1 MTPLPILPDGL
12 ELVRTTPEFD
22 QHTTPAGLLGAHRT
36 APDVWG
42 RLVVHTGETSFA
54 FDDQPATIHQLSAG
68 DSIAIAPQRP
78 HRVIL
83 TGPVLFVVEFHRATA
98 DTSEPPSA
106 EVVDLDGTALPG
118 TAAERNDQS

>member
-54 FDDQPATIHQLSAG
+54 FLTTVAATNVLASA
-68 DSIAIAPQRP
+68 SI
-78 HRVIL
+78 
-83 TGPVLFVVEFHRATA
+83 VVH
-98 DTSEPPSA
+98 
-106 EVVDLDGTALPG
+106 GW
-118 TAAERNDQS
+118 